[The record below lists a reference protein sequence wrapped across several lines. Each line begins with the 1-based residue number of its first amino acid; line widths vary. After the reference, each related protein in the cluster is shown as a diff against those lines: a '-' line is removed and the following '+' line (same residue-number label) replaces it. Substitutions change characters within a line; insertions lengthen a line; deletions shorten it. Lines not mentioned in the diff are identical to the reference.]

1 MKPSVIGLTVVMT
14 MGISSFAALSPL
26 YADDKPPL
34 PSEAPVPDKMPFDI
48 PYGTPIDLAKAKD
61 LIAAAEAEALK
72 RDWKMNIAVV
82 DPNGDLI
89 AFERMDD
96 AQLASI
102 TVSQNKA
109 RTAARFRRSTAVF
122 YDEIQTGQQ
131 PSLPTLDPQLVAT
144 PGGFPLVLNGKL
156 IGAIGCSGGASLQ
169 DAVVCK
175 AALAKLQ

>member
-1 MKPSVIGLTVVMT
+1 MKRIVIGLALALAA
-14 MGISSFAALSPL
+14 SFLASLSPL
-26 YADDKPPL
+26 SAGAKPL

-48 PYGTPIDLAKAKD
+48 PYGMPIDLAKAKE
-61 LIAAAEAEALK
+61 LIAAAEAEARR
-72 RDWKMNIAVV
+72 RDWKMNISVV
-82 DPNGDLI
+82 DPNGDLV

-109 RTAARFRRSTAVF
+109 RTAARFRRPTAVF
-122 YDEIQTGQQ
+122 YDAIETGQQ
-131 PSLPTLDPQLVAT
+131 LSTPTLDPQLVAT
-144 PGGFPLVLNGKL
+144 PGGFPLISGGKL
-156 IGAIGCSGGASLQ
+156 IGAIGCSGGASVQ

>member
-1 MKPSVIGLTVVMT
+1 MKPIIIGLAVIAAA
-14 MGISSFAALSPL
+14 GISFVASLAPLS
-26 YADDKPPL
+26 ADDKKPL

-48 PYGTPIDLAKAKD
+48 PYGAPIDLAKAKD
-61 LIAAAEAEALK
+61 LIVAAEAEAK
-72 RDWKMNIAVV
+72 THDWKMDIAVV
-82 DPNGDLI
+82 DPNGDLV

-102 TVSQNKA
+102 AVSQNKA
-109 RTAARFRRSTAVF
+109 RTAARYRRPTAVW
-122 YDEIQTGQQ
+122 YDAIQTGQVYI
-131 PSLPTLDPQLVAT
+131 PTLDPQLVAS
-144 PGGFPLVLNGKL
+144 PGGFPLISAGKL